1 MGIKNCIGQ
10 GWGGGAVDC
19 PCGMGV
25 KNCIGQGLGG
35 GVIVLV
41 VWVSRTA

>member
-10 GWGGGAVDC
+10 GGGG
-19 PCGMGV
+19 
-25 KNCIGQGLGG
+25 GLSLWYGYQELHRTGLGGG